1 MSSSWFA
8 EPSILAP
15 MSAVSL
21 SRYLFS
27 CKCHFNLT
35 LIILKVFGLVRDP
48 GAQNNWKIKNTEA
61 RLVAGEVQQQPKL
74 TSSSLA
80 IALS

>member
-1 MSSSWFA
+1 MGLSLSWFV
-8 EPSILAP
+8 EHSTLAP
-15 MSAVSL
+15 MSAVFL
-21 SRYLFS
+21 SRYCLALHNSKSDLF
-27 CKCHFNLT
+27 F
-35 LIILKVFGLVRDP
+35 KVFGLVRDP

-80 IALS
+80 VALS

>member
-1 MSSSWFA
+1 MQ
-8 EPSILAP
+8 L
-15 MSAVSL
+15 L
-21 SRYLFS
+21 S
-27 CKCHFNLT
+27 
-35 LIILKVFGLVRDP
+35 LKVFGLVRDP

-74 TSSSLA
+74 ASSSLA